1 MSRSDLFKYIIAILV
16 IVAFFVLMIFLI
28 YKEIPERNQTLLD
41 LVVGAL
47 VGCFTTIVAYH
58 WGSSAGSAEK
68 SGTISR
74 IAEKKKTDE

>member
-1 MSRSDLFKYIIAILV
+1 MYR
-16 IVAFFVLMIFLI
+16 
-28 YKEIPERNQTLLD
+28 EIPESNQTLLD

-74 IAEKKKTDE
+74 IAEKKNGDG

>member
-1 MSRSDLFKYIIAILV
+1 MNRSELFKYIIAILV
-16 IVAFFVLMIFLI
+16 IVAFFVLLIFLM
-28 YKEIPERNQTLLD
+28 YREIPESNQTLLD

-74 IAEKKKTDE
+74 IAEKKNGDG